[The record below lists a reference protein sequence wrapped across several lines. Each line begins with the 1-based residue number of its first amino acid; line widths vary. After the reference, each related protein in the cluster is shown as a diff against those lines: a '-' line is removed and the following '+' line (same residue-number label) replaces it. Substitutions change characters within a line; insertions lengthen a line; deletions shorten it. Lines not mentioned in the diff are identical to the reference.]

1 MSLGNDR
8 TRCSGCGM
16 ADETWL
22 IGRLSSLERHNRVDS
37 DRASPRRRIVLPVK
51 LVEPAVF
58 AADVILMVGASVL
71 GGVTYSWSFVGNVGD
86 LQLFFGIGVLVS
98 AYCSAFLAARG
109 CYRIKA
115 LIHFKRQFKEI
126 TAAWLSVFFILMSVA
141 FTLKIAETFSRGS
154 TLTFF
159 VGGWITLLL
168 WRAYVASNL
177 ADSLAHGGFAER
189 NVIVIGERAQLSSS
203 AVLRDLRHCG
213 YKPINTF
220 AVTEAEVGTS
230 GMAPSLRSSLN
241 AVIETARHET
251 VDDIFLLIGWD
262 RSRCIQNILNFLSVL
277 PIPVHL
283 VPDQNVARFLGYP
296 LVHVGATW
304 IAELRRAPLTQGE
317 RLMKRLL
324 DMILAGAALVLL
336 SPMMLMLAC
345 FIKLDSPGPAL
356 FRQTRNGFNGKSFSI
371 LKFRSM
377 RVLENGPV
385 IQQATRDDPR
395 VTQFG
400 RVLRRT
406 NLDEL
411 PQLFNV
417 LRGEMSLVGPRP
429 HAAAHNNEYEQRIA
443 TYAFRYH
450 VKPGITGWAQVNG
463 YRGETRTVA
472 LMQKRV
478 EYDLWYINNWSI
490 WLDAKVLL
498 RTLALGLQRSAY

>member
-1 MSLGNDR
+1 
-8 TRCSGCGM
+8 M
-16 ADETWL
+16 ANESWL
-22 IGRLSSLERHNRVDS
+22 TERLSTVGRNNRVDS
-37 DRASPRRRIVLPVK
+37 RFASTRRRIVLPVK

-58 AADVILMVGASVL
+58 TADVVFVVGASVL
-71 GGVTYSWSFVGNVGD
+71 GGLAYSWSFLGNVGD
-86 LQLFFGIGVLVS
+86 LQLFFGIGVLIAV
-98 AYCSAFLAARG
+98 YCSSFLAARG
-109 CYRIKA
+109 CYRIKS
-115 LIHFKRQFKEI
+115 LIHFRRQLREI

-141 FTLKIAETFSRGS
+141 FTLKIAEAFSRGS

-159 VGGWITLLL
+159 VGGWGSLLL
-168 WRAYVASNL
+168 WRGYVASYL

-189 NVIVIGERAQLSSS
+189 NVILIGERAQLSSS

-213 YKPINTF
+213 YKPVNTF
-220 AVTEAEVGTS
+220 TVTDGEIGSS

-241 AVIETARHET
+241 SVIETARHET
-251 VDDIFLLIGWD
+251 VEDIFLLIGWD
-262 RSRCIQNILNFLSVL
+262 RSRCIQNILSFLSVL

-283 VPDQNVARFLGYP
+283 VPDQNVARFLGYSM
-296 LVHVGATW
+296 VHVGATW
-304 IAELRRAPLTQGE
+304 MAELRREPLTQGE
-317 RLMKRLL
+317 RALKRSL
-324 DMILAGAALVLL
+324 DVILAGAALILL
-336 SPMMLMLAC
+336 SPMMLIIAC
-345 FIKLDSPGPAL
+345 FIRLDSAGPVL
-356 FRQTRNGFNGKSFSI
+356 FKQTRNGFNGKSFSI

-385 IQQATRDDPR
+385 IRQATRNDPR

-400 RVLRRT
+400 HVLRRT

-472 LMQKRV
+472 LMEKRV
-478 EYDLWYINNWSI
+478 EHDLWYINNWSI
-490 WLDAKVLL
+490 WLDVKVLL
-498 RTLALGLQRSAY
+498 RTLAPGLQRSAY